1 MTMAE
6 QIEEAKDKAKL
17 VLLEGGPGLTIER
30 LMKFM
35 EKMFGRPMTEKDR
48 EEARSYLPHLPEK

>member
-1 MTMAE
+1 MAE

-30 LMKFM
+30 ILAFSR
-35 EKMFGRPMTEKDR
+35 KMLGRELTEDEIAKTYEDLR
-48 EEARSYLPHLPEK
+48 GIYPEK